1 MLGHHGYLRMQE
13 GDVVEGGEL
22 LKEATESIAHLTGN
36 HVLRAALLFHLGLF
50 RCDTGRERGRGRG
63 EGGRGEICR
72 EIGEGGSEKG
82 GRERGEK
89 EKERDGGREKAV
101 SYTHLT
107 LPTRR

>member
-50 RCDTGRERGRGRG
+50 RCDTGRERGRERIYGRRIRNTEILFNKAIAPF
-63 EGGRGEICR
+63 EG
-72 EIGEGGSEKG
+72 
-82 GRERGEK
+82 
-89 EKERDGGREKAV
+89 V
-101 SYTHLT
+101 
-107 LPTRR
+107 